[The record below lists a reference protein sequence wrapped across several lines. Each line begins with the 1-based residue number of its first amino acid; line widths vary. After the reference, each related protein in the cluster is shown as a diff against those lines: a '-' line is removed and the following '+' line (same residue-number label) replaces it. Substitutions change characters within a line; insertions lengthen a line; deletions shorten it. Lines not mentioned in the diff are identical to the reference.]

1 MRSFFKQRFLSK
13 TKGMQQNKSNICF
26 YSNKCNISKAFLTE
40 LKPTAWVSSF
50 EFVCVDPSPS
60 RPKLP
65 AWLKVVPTLVI
76 SGEEKVREGN
86 DAMNWISEMKIRN
99 SASGPSRSMTAGAVM
114 DSGPSADLE
123 AWNSAEH
130 TSFAKGFGYSFNDI
144 DTTVEGMGG
153 NSIPGAFSFLNG
165 GASPSQGPPS
175 MADVKQKSKKEQMF
189 DSQMEEY
196 KRQRDMGIPPGAGR
210 I

>member
-1 MRSFFKQRFLSK
+1 
-13 TKGMQQNKSNICF
+13 MQQQGKTNICF
-26 YSNKCNISKAFLTE
+26 YSNKCNISKSFLTE
-40 LKPTAWVSSF
+40 LKATPWVNSF
-50 EFVCVDPSPS
+50 QFVCVDPSPN

-76 SGEEKVREGN
+76 SGEQNPREGN
-86 DAMNWISEMKIRN
+86 DSLNWVSEMKIRN
-99 SASGPSRSMTAGAVM
+99 SSSGGPSRSMTAGAVM
-114 DSGPSADLE
+114 SSAPGGGGSDLE
-123 AWNSAEH
+123 AWNMAEH

-144 DTTVEGMGG
+144 DTSVEGQGG

-165 GASPSQGPPS
+165 AAGQSAAPPS

-189 DSQMEEY
+189 DAQMEEY

>member
-1 MRSFFKQRFLSK
+1 
-13 TKGMQQNKSNICF
+13 MQQNKSNVCF
-26 YSNKCNISKAFLTE
+26 YSNKCNISKSFLTE
-40 LKPTAWVSSF
+40 LKTTPWVNSF

-76 SGEEKVREGN
+76 SGDDKVREGN
-86 DAMNWISEMKIRN
+86 DALNWVSEMKIRN
-99 SASGPSRSMTAGAVM
+99 SASGPSRTMTAGAVM

-144 DTTVEGMGG
+144 DTSTEGMGG
-153 NSIPGAFSFLNG
+153 NSIPGAFSFLSG
-165 GASPSQGPPS
+165 GASSSQGPLS

-196 KRQRDMGIPPGAGR
+196 KRQRDAGMPPGAGR

>member
-1 MRSFFKQRFLSK
+1 MPK
-13 TKGMQQNKSNICF
+13 TKADMQQSKSNICF

-40 LKPTAWVSSF
+40 LKPTPWVNTF
-50 EFVCVDPSPS
+50 QFVCVDPSPS

-65 AWLKVVPTLVI
+65 AWLKVVPSLVI
-76 SGEEKVREGN
+76 SGEEKAREGN
-86 DAMNWISEMKIRN
+86 DALNWIAEMKIRN
-99 SASGPSRSMTAGAVM
+99 SSSGGPSRTMTAGTLM
-114 DSGPSADLE
+114 DASPGGGGDLE

-130 TSFAKGFGYSFNDI
+130 TSFAKGFGYSFNDV
-144 DTTVEGMGG
+144 DTSVSDQSVGG

-165 GASPSQGPPS
+165 AAGASAAPPS

-189 DSQMEEY
+189 DAQMEEY

-210 I
+210 V